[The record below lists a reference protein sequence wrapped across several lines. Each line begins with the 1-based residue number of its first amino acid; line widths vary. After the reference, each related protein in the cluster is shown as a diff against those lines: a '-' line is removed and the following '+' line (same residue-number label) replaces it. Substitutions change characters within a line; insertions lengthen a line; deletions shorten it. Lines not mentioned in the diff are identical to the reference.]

1 MSSRLPGIGWHALCG
16 LARRREY
23 VWVGDASADSLHRPA
38 DAAAA
43 SFVLPGSGPD
53 VNRAVKYTANSSSW
67 RTVIAY
73 ASA

>member
-23 VWVGDASADSLHRPA
+23 VRVGDTSADSLRRRA

-53 VNRAVKYTANSSSW
+53 VNRAVRYTADSSTW
-67 RTVIAY
+67 GTVIAY